1 MLGKYKIQT
10 KLLGGF
16 LTVAALVAVVGGI
29 GLFAMNSLQ
38 KETDRI
44 GVVYMPSL
52 RGIALV
58 NLGLAD
64 TRRLELA
71 LLQAR
76 ERKDDVRFA
85 ENIKDF
91 NKAVDSELEQGLKQ
105 YEPLPRGPEEDAV
118 WKEFS
123 AGLARYRQH
132 LTAALALLDKNDV
145 VQAVPM
151 IASGKADFVA
161 ASEHAGKLAALQTTY
176 SAAAVQAARDVGSRG
191 RWIVAIVLV
200 FAVLFAAGIGVLLA
214 RHITVPLRTAIDR
227 AERLR
232 AVCVT
237 GMHSGISA
245 MAHGDLSV
253 SVEASTKQLKFDRAD
268 EIGELS
274 STIDGMIATMQ
285 ATIQGFSHTQQ
296 VVRDVISE
304 SASMNSRAIGGD
316 LKVRGD
322 VMRFEGVFRELV
334 GGVNQILDTVI
345 SPINEATTVLERVA
359 NRDLTARVRGQYAG
373 DHARIKDSINVAVQN
388 LEEALADISA
398 STQQVSSA
406 AGSIATGS
414 QTLAQNTSEQAASIE
429 EISSSLQEI
438 EAMVQQASQSAE
450 DARTLSEGAR
460 SAAERGD
467 IGVRDLSSAMDKI
480 KQSSAATT
488 KIVKTIDE
496 IAFQTN
502 LLALNAAVEAARAGD
517 AGRGFAVVAEEV
529 RSLALRAAE
538 AAKTTAQLIEE
549 GAQNAIAGVQASD
562 RVSVAL
568 TDISERTSKVSLVMN
583 EIVAASTQQ
592 RVGVGQVNAAVTQM
606 NAGTQDSA
614 ANAEESASA
623 AEELAS
629 QAHMMQEVVAAFKL
643 GKGSPTSPS
652 GSRSPSVAKARV
664 RPSLA
669 RAEPVHEF
677 ADF

>member
-1 MLGKYKIQT
+1 MLGNYKIRT

-16 LTVAALVAVVGGI
+16 LSVAAIVAVVGSI
-29 GLFAMNSLQ
+29 GLFAIKSLQ
-38 KETDRI
+38 SETDQI
-44 GVVYMPSL
+44 GNVYMPSL
-52 RGIALV
+52 SAIAQV
-58 NLGLAD
+58 HLGLAD

-71 LLQAR
+71 MLSAR
-76 ERKDDVRFA
+76 EQKNDA
-85 ENIKDF
+85 YYAGGLKDF
-91 NKAVDSELEQGLKQ
+91 NASMATELESGLKQ
-105 YEPLPRGPEEDAV
+105 YEAFPRGAEEEAV

-123 AGLARYRQH
+123 TALVQYRQH
-132 LTAALALLDKNDV
+132 LTAALALIEKNQLVD
-145 VQAVPM
+145 AVPLV
-151 IASGKADFVA
+151 ASGKAAFVA
-161 ASEHAGKLAALQTTY
+161 ASNGADKLEALQQKY
-176 SAAAVQAARDVGSRG
+176 AAVAVQKAQDVGTRG
-191 RWIVAIVLV
+191 IWIISIALVL
-200 FAVLFAAGIGVLLA
+200 AVLISAGTGVVLA
-214 RHITVPLRTAIDR
+214 RHITVPLRVAIDR

-237 GMHSGISA
+237 NMHAGISA
-245 MAHGDLSV
+245 MARGDVSV
-253 SVEASTKQLKFDRAD
+253 AVEASTKQLKFERAD

-274 STIDGMIATMQ
+274 TTVDGMIAAMQ
-285 ATIQGFSHTQQ
+285 ATIHGFSTTQQ

-304 SASMNSRAIGGD
+304 TASMNSRAVGGD

-322 VMRFEGVFRELV
+322 AMRFDGAFRDLV
-334 GGVNQILDTVI
+334 GGVNQILDTII
-345 SPINEATTVLERVA
+345 SPIDEATVVLERVA
-359 NRDLTARVRGQYAG
+359 KRDLTARVRGQYAG
-373 DHARIKDSINVAVQN
+373 DHARIKDSINLAVQN
-388 LEEALADISA
+388 LEEALSDISA

-406 AGSIATGS
+406 ATSIATGS
-414 QTLAQNTSEQAASIE
+414 QVLAQNTSEQAASIE

-450 DARTLSEGAR
+450 GARTLSEGAR
-460 SAAERGD
+460 AAAERGD
-467 IGVRDLSSAMDKI
+467 TGVRELSAAMDKI

-529 RSLALRAAE
+529 RSLALRASE

-549 GAQNAIAGVQASD
+549 GAHNALAGVQASD

-583 EIVAASTQQ
+583 EIVAASAQQ
-592 RVGVGQVNAAVTQM
+592 RIGVGQVNAAVTQM

-629 QAHMMQEVVAAFKL
+629 QAHMMQDVVSAFKL
-643 GKGSPTSPS
+643 AKTAAAATS
-652 GSRSPSVAKARV
+652 GSTSSAPKQRARNSSAKV
-664 RPSLA
+664 Q
-669 RAEPVHEF
+669 PVHEF
-677 ADF
+677 AEF